1 MTVPPGATLA
11 DTRRQLVL
19 RAFASTNGDYARTA
33 TIVGM
38 TAADV
43 RAEIASLLN
52 GTASEA
58 QSGATMN
65 GAQHAPKA
73 FESPAP
79 GGKSVKAPVKAV
91 ASPAKVKPKKR

>member
-1 MTVPPGATLA
+1 
-11 DTRRQLVL
+11 VL
-19 RAFASTNGDYARTA
+19 RAFASTNGDYTRTA

-52 GTASEA
+52 GTANDG
-58 QSGATMN
+58 QSAGAMN

>member
-1 MTVPPGATLA
+1 
-11 DTRRQLVL
+11 VL
-19 RAFASTNGDYARTA
+19 RAFASTNGDYTRTA
-33 TIVGM
+33 TMVGM

-52 GTASEA
+52 GAASES
-58 QSGATMN
+58 QSGASTN

-79 GGKSVKAPVKAV
+79 GGKSVKARVKAA

>member
-1 MTVPPGATLA
+1 
-11 DTRRQLVL
+11 
-19 RAFASTNGDYARTA
+19 
-33 TIVGM
+33 M

-52 GTASEA
+52 GTASEG
-58 QSGATMN
+58 QSAGAMN

-73 FESPAP
+73 VDSPP
-79 GGKSVKAPVKAV
+79 VGGKSAKAPVKAV